1 MVFDTTYSNT
11 GHLTAAC
18 IAIQGRL
25 RWHLLWSG
33 CRHQVG
39 ELIIL
44 SFKILRSRRQNHQCF
59 QCFHG
64 SAITLDFYCMTVVT
78 GDAIISSFDR
88 NNHSE
93 EAGEYLSECK
103 DAVLQD
109 LPRLQGVRP
118 YVSRRWQC
126 SDVQETKCR
135 WQCSDV
141 QETWCRWQC
150 SDVQET
156 WCRWQCSDVQETWCR
171 WQCSDVQETWCR
183 WQCSDVQ
190 ETWCRWQCSDV
201 QETWCNAQSSLDGTN
216 LVCTLTE
223 KTIVQLPAG
232 TVNVAWNDLQ
242 LMKCLI

>member
-1 MVFDTTYSNT
+1 MLIGVPRYQPGRDQHTGAIIAELTVNLLDSLNCNASVVNMVFDTTYSNT

-25 RWHLLWSG
+25 RRHLLWSG

-64 SAITLDFYCMTVVT
+64 SARTLDSYCMTVAT
-78 GDAIISSFDR
+78 GGAIISSFDR

-118 YVSRRWQC
+118 YVSR
-126 SDVQETKCR
+126 
-135 WQCSDV
+135 
-141 QETWCRWQC
+141 
-150 SDVQET
+150 
-156 WCRWQCSDVQETWCR
+156 R

-223 KTIVQLPAG
+223 KTIAQLPAG
-232 TVNVAWNDLQ
+232 TVNAAWNDLQ

>member
-1 MVFDTTYSNT
+1 MLIGVPRYQPGRDQHTGAIIAELTVNLLDSLNCNASVVNMVFDTTYSNT

-25 RWHLLWSG
+25 RRHLLWSG

-64 SAITLDFYCMTVVT
+64 SAITLDSYCMTVAT

-109 LPRLQGVRP
+109 FPRLQGVRP
-118 YVSRRWQC
+118 YVSR
-126 SDVQETKCR
+126 
-135 WQCSDV
+135 
-141 QETWCRWQC
+141 
-150 SDVQET
+150 
-156 WCRWQCSDVQETWCR
+156 
-171 WQCSDVQETWCR
+171 R

-223 KTIVQLPAG
+223 KTIAQLPAG
-232 TVNVAWNDLQ
+232 TVNAAWNDLQ